1 LTLTQIKRLD
11 EVANVNYGTRV
22 TRKRDG
28 GTIYP
33 VYGGGGET
41 FRLDTYNREDCT
53 IVSRFAMSEECVRF
67 VEGKFF
73 LNDSGL
79 TVETKTEALL
89 QEYLDKFLFSQMR
102 KIYSLGRGTAQK
114 NLESDAFKK
123 MEIPV
128 PSLERQREIVE
139 KVSEMQIIILEIRN
153 SFVRKQQILNELN
166 ESVLEAAFFDEVP
179 NGVE

>member
-1 LTLTQIKRLD
+1 MTVIMRLD
-11 EVANVNYGTRV
+11 EVANINYGTRV
-22 TRKRDG
+22 TRKKNG

-41 FRLDTYNREDCT
+41 FRLDDYNRENCT
-53 IVSRFAMSEECVRF
+53 IVSRFAMSEECVRY

-79 TVETKTEALL
+79 TVESKSDELL

-114 NLESDAFKK
+114 NLEVDAFKK
-123 MEIPV
+123 MEIPL
-128 PSLERQREIVE
+128 PSLDKQRAIVE
-139 KVSEMQIIILEIRN
+139 KVSEMQNIILELRAA
-153 SFVRKQQILNELN
+153 FERKQQMLNELN
-166 ESVLEAAFFDEVP
+166 ESVLEAAFFEEVG
-179 NGVE
+179 NVSQ

>member
-1 LTLTQIKRLD
+1 MTEIKRLD
-11 EVANVNYGTRV
+11 EVANINYGTRV
-22 TRKRDG
+22 TRKKNG

-41 FRLDTYNREDCT
+41 FRLDDFNREDCT

-79 TVETKTEALL
+79 TVETKSEELL

-114 NLESDAFKK
+114 NLEVDAFKK

-128 PSLERQREIVE
+128 PTIEKQREIVE
-139 KVSEMQIIILEIRN
+139 KVSEMQSIILELRGA
-153 SFVRKQQILNELN
+153 FDRKQQMLNELN
-166 ESVLEAAFFDEVP
+166 ESVLEAAFFEEVSNVP
-179 NGVE
+179 Q

>member
-1 LTLTQIKRLD
+1 MTILRKLED
-11 EVANVNYGTRV
+11 VATINYGTRV
-22 TRKRDG
+22 TRKKNG

-41 FRLDTYNREDCT
+41 FRLDDFNREDCT
-53 IVSRFAMSEECVRF
+53 IVSRFAMSEECVRY

-79 TVETKTEALL
+79 TVETKTDELL

-114 NLESDAFKK
+114 NLEVDAFKK

-128 PSLERQREIVE
+128 PSLEKQREIVE
-139 KVSEMQIIILEIRN
+139 KVSEMQATISELREA
-153 SFVRKQQILNELN
+153 FEKKQQMLNQLN
-166 ESVLEAAFFDEVP
+166 ESVLGAAFFNEVD
-179 NGVE
+179 NVSE

>member
-1 LTLTQIKRLD
+1 MTRISRLD
-11 EVANVNYGTRV
+11 EVAHVNYGTRV
-22 TRKRDG
+22 TRKKNG

-79 TVETKTEALL
+79 TVETKTDSLL

-114 NLESDAFKK
+114 NLEVDAFRK

-128 PSLERQREIVE
+128 PSLEKQLRIVE
-139 KVSEMQIIILEIRN
+139 KVSEMQVIILEIRS
-153 SFVRKQQILNELN
+153 SFERKHQMLNELN
-166 ESVLEAAFFDEVP
+166 ESVLEAAFFDEVS
-179 NGVE
+179 NVAQ